1 VALCSIRRGHGT
13 SCCLHPFWTAFQRME
28 QRVLVS
34 VERLEVPIWSEF
46 DLSINGNLARKAS
59 VRTESYQKELLIKG
73 AQLICLPII
82 VGFLCVCVFLF
93 VSVCREIIAISF
105 VISYRPLLVSR
116 LLVKKNQLIKYICT
130 KCSIYLD
137 QYEREWLP
145 VSRNLQTFITD
156 CTEKWPC

>member
-1 VALCSIRRGHGT
+1 
-13 SCCLHPFWTAFQRME
+13 ME

-59 VRTESYQKELLIKG
+59 VCTESYQKELLIKG

-93 VSVCREIIAISF
+93 VSVGREIIAISF

-116 LLVKKNQLIKYICT
+116 LLVKKK
-130 KCSIYLD
+130 SVD
-137 QYEREWLP
+137 
-145 VSRNLQTFITD
+145 
-156 CTEKWPC
+156 

>member
-1 VALCSIRRGHGT
+1 MQHQAGPWHQLLSPSILDSIPENGAESFGLCGT
-13 SCCLHPFWTAFQRME
+13 TRSA
-28 QRVLVS
+28 
-34 VERLEVPIWSEF
+34 IWSEF

-59 VRTESYQKELLIKG
+59 VCTESYQKELLIKG

-93 VSVCREIIAISF
+93 VSVGREIIAISF

-130 KCSIYLD
+130 KCAIYLH
-137 QYEREWLP
+137 QYKRDWLA

>member
-1 VALCSIRRGHGT
+1 
-13 SCCLHPFWTAFQRME
+13 ME

-93 VSVCREIIAISF
+93 VSVGREITAISF

-116 LLVKKNQLIKYICT
+116 LLVKKK
-130 KCSIYLD
+130 SVD
-137 QYEREWLP
+137 
-145 VSRNLQTFITD
+145 
-156 CTEKWPC
+156 